1 MTSKAFA
8 FLNDLGFNYSLCSH
22 VVFSDSSCLHPV
34 NELSGSNNP
43 VEAFLSVH
51 WVAGLGHLCQ
61 KLMALICTRED
72 GCPVQSLGRI
82 HGASLAIFSLPLL
95 LFMAFFFLSLC
106 FNPYLSKSCFFFFF
120 LPLSY
125 LETDLLRFAQKLS
138 LVWWIVLE
146 VTQGVSLFPIRSG
159 GRAASGSQGGGWLWV
174 TAAATLER
182 VTIHRFIS
190 MCIKSD

>member
-106 FNPYLSKSCFFFFF
+106 FNPYLSKSCFFFF
-120 LPLSY
+120 PPS
-125 LETDLLRFAQKLS
+125 LLFGNRFAS
-138 LVWWIVLE
+138 VCTEAVS
-146 VTQGVSLFPIRSG
+146 GVMDRAGSHPRS
-159 GRAASGSQGGGWLWV
+159 
-174 TAAATLER
+174 
-182 VTIHRFIS
+182 IS
-190 MCIKSD
+190 VPN

>member
-106 FNPYLSKSCFFFFF
+106 FNPYLSKSCFFFF
-120 LPLSY
+120 SS
-125 LETDLLRFAQKLS
+125 LS
-138 LVWWIVLE
+138 LIWKPICFGLHRSCLWCDGSCWKSPKEYLCSQLE
-146 VTQGVSLFPIRSG
+146 VEAELPPGPKEVAGFG
-159 GRAASGSQGGGWLWV
+159 
-174 TAAATLER
+174 
-182 VTIHRFIS
+182 
-190 MCIKSD
+190 